1 MSDPD
6 WKDPHQYVDTGEIY
20 ENEIGELYGVRFV
33 ESSRAKVFA
42 GAGRDGADVYATL
55 ILGENAY
62 GVTSIQ
68 NGGLTHIVKPLGSA
82 GSADPLNQRG
92 SVGWKAA
99 RTAEILVPQYM
110 VRVETTATP

>member
-42 GAGRDGADVYATL
+42 GAG
-55 ILGENAY
+55 
-62 GVTSIQ
+62 
-68 NGGLTHIVKPLGSA
+68 
-82 GSADPLNQRG
+82 SADPLNQRG